1 MKTAVTPAKVPVLV
15 VSPYPDDHVQLGK
28 ILQPERWDL
37 RHAITCE
44 QAQANLQRMPFSVVI
59 TESEGAGGLCW
70 RKVFSIIGKLPFE
83 TKPQLVVISNKADD
97 RLWSEVLNMGGYN
110 VLAKPF
116 EPSEVAWV
124 LEAARFEPRRLPE
137 LVGQERQRLSA

>member
-15 VSPYPDDHVQLGK
+15 VSPYPDDHLQLGK
-28 ILQPERWDL
+28 ILQRERWDL
-37 RHAITCE
+37 RHATTCE
-44 QAQANLQRMPFSVVI
+44 EAQAILERTPFSVVI
-59 TESEGAGGLCW
+59 AESEGTGGSCW
-70 RKVFSIIGKLPFE
+70 RQLFSIIGKLPFE
-83 TKPQLVVISNKADD
+83 TKPQLIVISNKADD

-124 LEAARFEPRRLPE
+124 LDAARLDARRVPE